1 MRKLL
6 LTITALLMTIAI
18 SADDA
23 KNKESV
29 RRFNHLCDLYNQDL
43 NDSLIHQAP
52 LDMAFHKEQ
61 QCWEHYYETW
71 MHLVN
76 TYTFMGKVNTALKE
90 VKQMHAEAT
99 QSHDRYG
106 QALANYAMGNVYLN
120 MGYLD
125 ESVNCYQQSLQL
137 ISISNINPSTLNDIY
152 SYYCDALNDQKRWES
167 LQDATEEW
175 KKFLDDLAI
184 KEKRQN
190 SNSSSSDIWYAYYY
204 IACAQQHLGQHMLAE
219 AKADIDE
226 AEKHQEAGPLF
237 IGQSVLLYRA
247 QYYLQAGDYQKAEEY
262 NTRRLKDSQNYDDQ
276 SSKLLIYL
284 QRAEIMKGLGKY
296 AEAAEMYKQ
305 AYELSDSM
313 YRKDARTQINELN
326 TLFRVNEL
334 DMERRLQQE
343 HTINIFIAILA
354 VALAAILGYGI
365 WMRHRLQRKNQE
377 LTKTRN
383 Q

>member
-6 LTITALLMTIAI
+6 LITTALLMAIAI

-23 KNKESV
+23 KNKES
-29 RRFNHLCDLYNQDL
+29 RRRIDHLCDLYNQDL
-43 NDSLIHQAP
+43 NDSLIQQAP
-52 LDMAFHKEQ
+52 LDLAFHKEH
-61 QCWEHYYETW
+61 QCWENYYETW

-76 TYTFMGKVNTALKE
+76 TYTFMGKVNTALQE

-137 ISISNINPSTLNDIY
+137 ISVSNINPSTLNDIY

-167 LQDATEEW
+167 MLDVTDKW
-175 KKFLDDLAI
+175 KEFLDNLAQEEL
-184 KEKRQN
+184 KKKASHR
-190 SNSSSSDIWYAYYY
+190 SSDVWYAYYY
-204 IACAQQHLGQHMLAE
+204 IARAQLHLGLQKLPE

-226 AEKHQEAGPLF
+226 AEKHQESGRVF

-296 AEAAEMYKQ
+296 AEAADMYKQ

-343 HTINIFIAILA
+343 HNVSILVAIVATALAIL
-354 VALAAILGYGI
+354 LGYGL
-365 WMRHRLQRKNQE
+365 WMNRRLRRKNE
-377 LTKTRN
+377 ETSKARN

>member
-29 RRFNHLCDLYNQDL
+29 RRFNHLCDLYNKDL

-167 LQDATEEW
+167 MLDVTDRW
-175 KKFLDDLAI
+175 KEFLDNLAKEEI
-184 KEKRQN
+184 KKKASHR
-190 SNSSSSDIWYAYYY
+190 SSDVWFAYYY
-204 IACAQQHLGQHMLAE
+204 IARAQLHLGLQKLPE

-226 AEKHQEAGPLF
+226 AEKHQEAEPLF

-262 NTRRLKDSQNYDDQ
+262 NTRRLKDSQNNDDQ

-313 YRKDARTQINELN
+313 YKKDARTQINELN

-334 DMERRLQQE
+334 DMESRLQQE

-365 WMRHRLQRKNQE
+365 WMRHRLHRKNQE